1 MVNPFLIIIPGFPV
15 FSLTIT
21 YFNAYTATSEVIIT
35 FKCFP
40 YILTRVNSTNSFII
54 PPPIW
59 GRISI
64 RQWQHIS
71 CGIIVQICVSCFEF
85 GIGSHNK
92 TIWRKESLN
101 ICIERR
107 WERPQTILN
116 FEYILQLQKPLI
128 RRYTLL
134 IYLSNRI
141 NHTLPALLVFTLLT
155 CKSPQKLRVFP
166 KTLGFFYSASS
177 GQWRRLKF
185 CIQINVNTSVPTSWI
200 LYTNYS

>member
-1 MVNPFLIIIPGFPV
+1 MPTGYNNRLTRFTQLFSFNIWTYVLNNMVNPFLIIIPGFPV

-54 PPPIW
+54 PPPIL

-116 FEYILQLQKPLI
+116 FEYIWHPQRPCI
-128 RRYTLL
+128 CRYTLL

-141 NHTLPALLVFTLLT
+141 NPKLPVEMNINHQIHPQREISCLLHF
-155 CKSPQKLRVFP
+155 
-166 KTLGFFYSASS
+166 
-177 GQWRRLKF
+177 
-185 CIQINVNTSVPTSWI
+185 
-200 LYTNYS
+200 

>member
-1 MVNPFLIIIPGFPV
+1 MKKITDGKPHWEVPTGYNNRLTRFTQLFSFNIWTYVLNNMVNPFLIIIPGFPV

-107 WERPQTILN
+107 WERTQTTELWVYMTPSKASYTQIYTS
-116 FEYILQLQKPLI
+116 YILI
-128 RRYTLL
+128 E
-134 IYLSNRI
+134 
-141 NHTLPALLVFTLLT
+141 
-155 CKSPQKLRVFP
+155 
-166 KTLGFFYSASS
+166 
-177 GQWRRLKF
+177 
-185 CIQINVNTSVPTSWI
+185 
-200 LYTNYS
+200 

>member
-54 PPPIW
+54 PPPIL

-116 FEYILQLQKPLI
+116 FEYIWHPQRPLI

-141 NHTLPALLVFTLLT
+141 NPKLPAGMNRNHQIRPQRDISCLLNLLV
-155 CKSPQKLRVFP
+155 
-166 KTLGFFYSASS
+166 
-177 GQWRRLKF
+177 
-185 CIQINVNTSVPTSWI
+185 
-200 LYTNYS
+200 